1 MNGRGF
7 CSVAVEGAAPCCCL
21 GSGDGNVAGVLG
33 AAVAGDWAVGSGGC
47 VGRPPACEND
57 KETNPTHTPR
67 MTTAVLEPLMT
78 FSIAL
83 YKRATRLLSVSS
95 TGRLRLRGESVP
107 DFVAKILD
115 LVRQIAANFLSTG
128 WREQQTHSYPET
140 HANQ

>member
-7 CSVAVEGAAPCCCL
+7 CSVAVEGAGPRSSL

-47 VGRPPACEND
+47 VGRPPACESD
-57 KETNPTHTPR
+57 KETNPTHTPSV
-67 MTTAVLEPLMT
+67 TTAVLEPLMT

-83 YKRATRLLSVSS
+83 YKRATLLLSVSS
-95 TGRLRLRGESVP
+95 TGRLRLRGETVP
-107 DFVAKILD
+107 DLVAKILD

-128 WREQQTHSYPET
+128 WREQ
-140 HANQ
+140 

>member
-1 MNGRGF
+1 MVPMNGRGF
-7 CSVAVEGAAPCCCL
+7 GSVAVEGAGPRCSL

-67 MTTAVLEPLMT
+67 TTTAVLEPLMT

-95 TGRLRLRGESVP
+95 TGRLRLRGETVP
-107 DFVAKILD
+107 DLVAKILD
-115 LVRQIAANFLSTG
+115 LVRQIAANFLSAG
-128 WREQQTHSYPET
+128 WCEQ
-140 HANQ
+140 